1 MFFRRKLRNP
11 VKIPTKEVKEW
22 KYSVCNYC
30 STGCSIELGLND
42 EGKVVTS
49 RGVADADVNRGKLC
63 IKGILEQELFESPG
77 RGTVPLLREKPQNAF
92 SPVSWDQVLDKSAE
106 KIKEI
111 QERYGRDS
119 FAVVSTGQLLTE
131 EFYTLGKLVRG
142 CIGTNNYDGN
152 TTLCMASAVS
162 GYKRSFGSDGPPGCY
177 EDFEHTEC
185 LMAFGSN
192 LPEQHPVLYWRLK
205 EAREKRH
212 FPMIVIDP
220 RVTML
225 AQWADIHLPI
235 TPGTDCVL
243 INAMLYVIFDEGLA
257 DEAYIDA
264 HTNGI
269 EELREV
275 VKGYDPKV
283 AQKICGIDED
293 TIRNVAR
300 IYAKSK
306 ASMSIWT
313 MGINQSTHGSD
324 GVCNIN
330 NLNLVTGNIGIP
342 GGTSLSI
349 TGQCNA
355 MGTREWSSCSGLP
368 GYRQLEKPE
377 HREEIG
383 DFWNVDPEFFPK
395 KIGLKQ
401 TDIFPA
407 IETGEIKG
415 MWLIATN
422 PLTSM
427 ANQPR
432 IRKMMEKLEWL
443 IVQDVYQDVETVEYA
458 NAYFPAAVWAEKQG
472 CHTNTER
479 RVNLTRNALE
489 PFADSKSDFWIF
501 NQMSKR
507 FANAEK
513 MEFPDDTEQAFEE
526 MKTLSVPKEGERRTL
541 DISGMTYEKI
551 ESERGLQWPYR
562 LRDAEVYR
570 LRDAEGSRLKDAE
583 GSSLKHAE
591 GSRLKDA
598 EGSSLKHAEDS
609 NIGSDSKSYKGEPR
623 LYTDGVFQTPNG
635 KANLI
640 AVNFV
645 NNNECPDDEYPF
657 WMNSGRIVEHFHTRT
672 RTGKIGNINKFNP
685 TPYMEINPDAAK
697 EMGLNAGDYVRAVS
711 RRGDAVVMVQLTQ
724 RVPPNMVFI
733 PFHYHDCVNRL
744 TLGLLDP
751 YSRQPAFKQCAVKLE
766 HVDQK
771 HAAELNKARRAF

>member
-1 MFFRRKLRNP
+1 MLFGRKTRNP
-11 VKIPTKEVKEW
+11 VSIPVKPVVDW

-30 STGCSIELGLND
+30 STGCAIEIGLGED
-42 EGKVVTS
+42 GKVVTS

-63 IKGILEQELFESPG
+63 IKGILEQDLFESPG
-77 RGTVPLLREKPQNAF
+77 RGSVPLLRDKPQDAF
-92 SPVSWDQVLDKSAE
+92 SPVSWDAALDKSAE

-111 QERYGRDS
+111 QQKYGRDS

-192 LPEQHPVLYWRLK
+192 LPEQHPIIYWRLK

-243 INAMLYVIFDEGLA
+243 INAMLYVIFDEGLE
-257 DEAYIDA
+257 DKAYIEA

-269 EELREV
+269 EALRETV
-275 VKGYDPKV
+275 QDYDPKI
-283 AQKICGIDED
+283 AQKVCGIDED

-300 IYAKSK
+300 LYAK
-306 ASMSIWT
+306 AGTAMSIWT

-330 NLNLVTGNIGIP
+330 NLNLTTGNIGRP

-368 GYRQLEKPE
+368 GYRLLENPE

-383 DFWNVDPEFFPK
+383 SYWNVDPEFFPK

-407 IETGEIKG
+407 IETGQIKG
-415 MWLIATN
+415 MWLVATN

-432 IRKMMEKLEWL
+432 IRKMMEKLDWL

-458 NAYFPAAVWAEKQG
+458 NAYFPASVWAEKQG

-479 RVNLTRNALE
+479 RVNLTRNALK
-489 PFADSKSDFWIF
+489 PYADSKPDFWIF
-501 NQMSKR
+501 NNMARR
-507 FANAEK
+507 FDNSDAMN
-513 MEFPDDTEQAFEE
+513 FPEDTETVFEE
-526 MKTLSVPKEGERRTL
+526 MKTLSRPKDGERRTL
-541 DISGMTYEKI
+541 DITGMSYAKI
-551 ESERGLQWPYR
+551 EQSRGLQWPFR
-562 LRDAEVYR
+562 ESTGV
-570 LRDAEGSRLKDAE
+570 S
-583 GSSLKHAE
+583 
-591 GSRLKDA
+591 
-598 EGSSLKHAEDS
+598 
-609 NIGSDSKSYKGEPR
+609 EPR
-623 LYTDGVFQTPNG
+623 LYTDGVFQTPDG

-640 AVNFV
+640 AVHFV

-657 WMNSGRIVEHFHTRT
+657 WMNSGRVVEHFHTRT
-672 RTGKIGNINKFNP
+672 RTGKIGNINKFSP
-685 TPYMEINPDAAK
+685 TPYMEMNPDAAG
-697 EMGLNAGDYVRAVS
+697 GLGLKNGDYVRAVS

-724 RVPPNMVFI
+724 RVPPDMVFI

-751 YSRQPAFKQCAVKLE
+751 YSRQPAFKQCTVKIE
-766 HVDQK
+766 QIDQA
-771 HAAELNKARRAF
+771 HAAELNKVRRTF

>member
-1 MFFRRKLRNP
+1 MVFGRRNRKPIN
-11 VKIPTKEVKEW
+11 IPKKDVAEW

-30 STGCSIELGLND
+30 STGCAIEIGLD
-42 EGKVVTS
+42 DSGKLVTS

-63 IKGILEQELFESPG
+63 IKGILEHDLFDSPG
-77 RGTVPLLREKPQNAF
+77 RGSTPLLRSSIHDDYQE
-92 SPVSWDQVLDKSAE
+92 VSWDAVLDQSAL

-111 QERYGRDS
+111 QEKYGRDS

-177 EDFEHTEC
+177 EDFEHTDC

-192 LPEQHPVLYWRLK
+192 LPEQHPIIYWRLK

-235 TPGTDCVL
+235 TPGTDTVL
-243 INAMLYVIFDEGLA
+243 LNSMMYVILTEGLQ
-257 DEAYIDA
+257 DQEYIDA
-264 HTNGI
+264 YTNGFD
-269 EELREV
+269 EMKAAVME
-275 VKGYDPKV
+275 YDPKS

-300 IYAKSK
+300 IYAKSD

-324 GVCNIN
+324 GVCSIN
-330 NLNLVTGNIGIP
+330 NLNLITGNIGKP

-368 GYRQLEKPE
+368 GYRLLENE
-377 HREEIG
+377 NHRNEIA
-383 DFWNVDPEFFPK
+383 DFWGIDQAFFPEK
-395 KIGLKQ
+395 VGLKQ

-415 MWLIATN
+415 LWLIATN

-432 IRKMMEKLEWL
+432 IRKAMESLEYVM
-443 IVQDVYQDVETVEYA
+443 VQDVYSDVETTEYA
-458 NAYFPAAVWAEKQG
+458 HAYLPASVWAEKES
-472 CHTNTER
+472 CHTNSER
-479 RVNLTRNALE
+479 RVNLTRNALPAYE
-489 PFADSKSDFWIF
+489 NSKPDFWIF
-501 NQMSKR
+501 REMAKR
-507 FANAEK
+507 FDNGK
-513 MEFPDDTEQAFEE
+513 VIHFPETPEQTFDE
-526 MKTLSVPKEGERRTL
+526 MKQLSVGEGRTL
-541 DISGMTYEKI
+541 DISGMTYENI
-551 ESERGLQWPYR
+551 EAARGIQWPFR
-562 LRDAEVYR
+562 
-570 LRDAEGSRLKDAE
+570 EGSKE
-583 GSSLKHAE
+583 QQ
-591 GSRLKDA
+591 
-598 EGSSLKHAEDS
+598 
-609 NIGSDSKSYKGEPR
+609 GEAR
-623 LYTDGVFQTPNG
+623 LYTDGKFQTPDG

-640 AVNFV
+640 PVRFF
-645 NNNECPDDEYPF
+645 NNNEVPDDDYPF
-657 WMNSGRIVEHFHTRT
+657 WLNSGRVVEHFHTRT
-672 RTGKIGNINKFNP
+672 RTGKIGNINKFSP
-685 TPYMEINPDAAK
+685 TPYMEINPDAAA
-697 EMGLNAGDYVRAVS
+697 ELGIENMQYVRLVS
-711 RRGDAVVMVQLTQ
+711 RRGDAVVMAQLTQ
-724 RVPPNMVFI
+724 RVPRDMVFI

-751 YSRQPAFKQCAVKLE
+751 YSRQPAFKQCAARIE
-766 HVDQK
+766 HIDQK
-771 HAAELNKARRAF
+771 QAAQMNMQRRTF